1 MLTEQA
7 PEPVAA
13 PAATGSRRSPWLYP
27 VVGLVLAAGVACFA
41 LTIGLQLSADW
52 AGVGPQC
59 YLLAIMLFV
68 GELRAIPVPRGDDTT
83 DQLTVSSTFATALV
97 LIGPLG
103 LALLVQAIA
112 VALSDHLSE
121 MPRRVM
127 VFNVG
132 QYLLTLTA
140 TRVTFCLATGH
151 DVFALRTPF
160 ESHDIPAALLAAAV
174 YFCVNNGLVAT
185 VVALDGGIPV
195 LRVLGEDVLF
205 QLST

>member
-83 DQLTVSSTFATALV
+83 DQLTVSSTFAIALV
-97 LIGPLG
+97 LIGPLS
-103 LALLVQAIA
+103 LALLVQA
-112 VALSDHLSE
+112 VALALGDRTNDV
-121 MPRRVM
+121 PRRVM
-127 VFNVG
+127 LYNIG
-132 QYLLTLTA
+132 QYLLTLSA
-140 TRVTFCLATGH
+140 TRIAFCLATGH
-151 DVFALRTPF
+151 
-160 ESHDIPAALLAAAV
+160 
-174 YFCVNNGLVAT
+174 
-185 VVALDGGIPV
+185 
-195 LRVLGEDVLF
+195 
-205 QLST
+205 